1 MQRDMR
7 RVEEMNAAERW
18 AQALAAW
25 AIPPAIL
32 AAAPELPWG
41 FPTEVFER
49 RADAL
54 PAEPTSSTQRALQA
68 LPQGGSVLD
77 VGCGAGAASLPLA
90 ARAGHLVGVDSSAA
104 MLRAFRQRVEA
115 AGKAVT
121 TMEGP
126 WPAVAEQTPVAD
138 VVVCHHV
145 AYNVPDLAPFVQRL
159 TDHARARV
167 VMELT
172 AQHPMSVLNDLWWRF
187 HGLVRPSTPTA
198 DDAVA
203 VLREVG
209 LTPERLDWQAPAL
222 GWFSPFTRRA
232 DLVAWVRRR
241 LCLPQERDGEIE
253 AALSARILERDGCV
267 GLPPRPVVT
276 LWWSGAAP

>member
-1 MQRDMR
+1 
-7 RVEEMNAAERW
+7 MNAAEKW

-32 AAAPELPWG
+32 TAAPESPWG
-41 FPTEVFER
+41 FPTELFER
-49 RADAL
+49 RADAV
-54 PAEPTSSTQRALQA
+54 PAEPTPSTQRALEA
-68 LPQGGSVLD
+68 LPRGGAVLD

-90 ARAGHLVGVDSSAA
+90 ARANHLIGIDPSAE
-104 MLRAFRQRVEA
+104 MLRAFRTRVEA

-126 WPAVAEQTPVAD
+126 WPAVAQQTPVAD

-145 AYNVPDLAPFVQRL
+145 AYNVPELAPFVLRL

-167 VMELT
+167 VVELT
-172 AQHPMSVLNDLWWRF
+172 AQHPMSVLNDLWLRF
-187 HGLVRPSTPTA
+187 HGLTRPTTPTA

-209 LTPERLDWQAPAL
+209 LAPERVDWQAPSL
-222 GWFSPFTRRA
+222 GWVSPFTRRA

-241 LCLPQERDGEIE
+241 LCLPPERDGEIE
-253 AALSARILERDGCV
+253 AALGARILERDGSV

-276 LWWSGAAP
+276 LWWGGAAP

>member
-1 MQRDMR
+1 
-7 RVEEMNAAERW
+7 
-18 AQALAAW
+18 
-25 AIPPAIL
+25 
-32 AAAPELPWG
+32 
-41 FPTEVFER
+41 
-49 RADAL
+49 
-54 PAEPTSSTQRALQA
+54 
-68 LPQGGSVLD
+68 
-77 VGCGAGAASLPLA
+77 
-90 ARAGHLVGVDSSAA
+90 
-104 MLRAFRQRVEA
+104 MLRAFCQRVEA

-121 TMEGP
+121 TIEGP

-172 AQHPMSVLNDLWWRF
+172 AQHPMSVLNDLWRRF

-222 GWFSPFTRRA
+222 GWFSPFTQRA

-253 AALSARILERDGCV
+253 AALGARILERDGCV

>member
-1 MQRDMR
+1 MR
-7 RVEEMNAAERW
+7 RIEEMNAAERW

-32 AAAPELPWG
+32 TAAPESPWG
-41 FPTEVFER
+41 FPTELFER
-49 RADAL
+49 RADTM
-54 PAEPTSSTQRALQA
+54 PAEPTPSTQRAQEA
-68 LPQGGSVLD
+68 LPDGGAVLD
-77 VGCGAGAASLPLA
+77 VGCGAGAAGLPLA
-90 ARAGHLVGVDSSAA
+90 ARASQLIGVDPSVE
-104 MLRAFRQRVEA
+104 MLRAFRQRGEA

-121 TMEGP
+121 TIEGP
-126 WPAVAEQTPVAD
+126 WPAVAAQTPVAD

-145 AYNVPDLAPFVQRL
+145 AYNVPELAPFVQRL

-172 AQHPMSVLNDLWWRF
+172 AQHPMSVLNDLWLRF
-187 HGLVRPSTPTA
+187 HDLARPTTPTV

-209 LTPERLDWQAPAL
+209 LAPERVDWQAPAL

-241 LCLPQERDGEIE
+241 LCLPSERDGEVE
-253 AALSARILERDGCV
+253 AALGARILERDGSV

-276 LWWSGAAP
+276 LWWSGAVP